1 MRLWFLTTY
10 LCVNQKRICI
20 LFEKLAFKPLFVF
33 VGVVVSIVTS
43 EEEGPGKSPA
53 DIAVSAFITVNK

>member
-1 MRLWFLTTY
+1 MLI
-10 LCVNQKRICI
+10 KKKICI

-43 EEEGPGKSPA
+43 EEEGPGKSLA